1 MIAKEIAHEEEW
13 TVSNHTPY
21 LSYSRISR
29 YLQCPEQYRLYYVE
43 NLRPKISPANLV
55 FGQVMHRSLS
65 HLFGAQGDPLKFFQ
79 GHWRDLKD
87 TPLDYAKTESWAKL
101 ESIGRGLLD
110 EILQKELSRFGRVE
124 ASEKAF
130 ELQITGLNLSFV
142 GIIDLI
148 AELDGKRT
156 VVDFKTSASAY
167 QQHEVLLS
175 DQLSAYQLAEPAAE
189 NSVLCVFVKTQKPKI
204 EWHKANRTAGEVMEF
219 LAKVDH
225 IARMVVSG
233 CFYKRPGKWCSWCDY
248 LPVCI
253 KDHEKAN
260 ATLVCSA
267 SPANPAI
274 S

>member
-1 MIAKEIAHEEEW
+1 MIAKEIAHEKERF
-13 TVSNHTPY
+13 VSNHTPY
-21 LSYSRISR
+21 LSYSRINR

-43 NLRPKISPANLV
+43 NLRPKVSPANLV
-55 FGQVMHRSLS
+55 FGQVMHQSLA

-79 GHWRDLKD
+79 ERWHALKN
-87 TPLDYAKTESWAKL
+87 TPLDYGKTESWAKL
-101 ESIGRGLLD
+101 ELIGRGLL
-110 EILQKELSRFGRVE
+110 EEFLQKELSRFGKIE

-130 ELQITGLNLSFV
+130 ELKITGMDLAFV

-167 QQHEVLLS
+167 QAHEVLLS

-189 NSVLCVFVKTQKPKI
+189 NSALCVLVKTQKPKI
-204 EWHKANRTAGEVMEF
+204 EWHKADRTASEVMEF

-225 IARMVVSG
+225 IAGEIVSG
-233 CFYKRPGKWCSWCDY
+233 CFYRRPGKWCSWCDY

-253 KDHEKAN
+253 KDTEKAN
-260 ATLVCSA
+260 ATLICSA